1 MHQYNVGASF
11 ERIAIDIAGPFPES
25 DRRNTYIL
33 IFMGYFTK
41 WPDVYAIPNQEV
53 LTVPFVLVTTF
64 FCRFGVPMKIHSDQ
78 GRDFQSRLMQEVLER
93 LELERSYARS
103 QVEKPRQDD
112 RGAPDEGGL
121 YSETELG

>member
-1 MHQYNVGASF
+1 
-11 ERIAIDIAGPFPES
+11 
-25 DRRNTYIL
+25 
-33 IFMGYFTK
+33 
-41 WPDVYAIPNQEV
+41 
-53 LTVPFVLVTTF
+53 
-64 FCRFGVPMKIHSDQ
+64 MKIHSDQ